1 MKGNDK
7 MKNNIFVTFSIMLIV
22 VSSSFAASYEYD
34 SLNRLVKATYDD
46 GTKLIYSYD
55 SSGNRTQK
63 IVSPLADI
71 NLSGGVDFA
80 DFANLASQW
89 LDTPSIPSADI
100 APWPNIDNLVNYE
113 DLDKLTEQWLV
124 SIWKGVNR
132 FYLDD
137 LSSDPGWTTEG
148 EWGFGQPTGSG
159 GAEFGYRDPA
169 NGYTGSNVYGVN
181 LSGDYSITVGG
192 PYYLTSGPFDCSS
205 YEAIEIM
212 FYRWLN
218 TDYPP
223 FVKHKI
229 EVSNNG
235 IDWNIVWEQSDGEF
249 IYGNVWQPIKYDISS
264 TADGENTVY
273 IRWSY
278 EILQEGAFPMSGW
291 NIDDIQ
297 LWGAQSN

>member
-1 MKGNDK
+1 MTTLRK
-7 MKNNIFVTFSIMLIV
+7 ITFSVFIMLIV

-71 NLSGGVDFA
+71 NISGGVDFA
-80 DFANLASQW
+80 DFANLAAQW
-89 LDTPSIPSADI
+89 LDVPGVPSADI
-100 APWPNIDNLVNYE
+100 APWPNIDNLVDYE
-113 DLDKLTEQWLV
+113 DLDKLTEQWLASV
-124 SIWKGVNR
+124 WRGVYR
-132 FYLDD
+132 FYFYD
-137 LSSDPGWTTEG
+137 LSSDSSWTTEG
-148 EWGFGQPTGSG
+148 EWTFGQPTGNG
-159 GAEFGYRDPA
+159 DTTFGYPDPT
-169 NGYTGSNVYGVN
+169 NGYSGSNVYGVN
-181 LSGDYSITVGG
+181 LSGDYSTAVGG

-205 YEAIEIM
+205 YEAVEIM

-218 TDYPP
+218 GDYPP
-223 FVKHKI
+223 YVKHKI

-235 IDWNIVWEQSDGEF
+235 TDWNIVWEQSDGEL
-249 IYGNVWQPIKYDISS
+249 ITDNDWQPIRYDISS
-264 TADGENTVY
+264 TADGKDIVY

-278 EILQEGAFPMSGW
+278 EILQGGAFSMSGW

-297 LWGAQSN
+297 LWGTQSN